1 MIRTELSEQLTTAA
15 SELKAARAKEAAAA
29 AAVKALTEEA
39 REAAASKEALM
50 QASIEEYGRLSD
62 ELSEERRRAGAAAAE
77 AEAALTE
84 VDAQL
89 IETRAL
95 LSSSRDEL
103 ARVSAGMSADAYER
117 LARAPRRPLERVAI
131 FFGLTMAVMAIVW
144 LLAVW
149 LAASAPFSNAVAT
162 CDAPAGPAPARTL
175 MGMLKM
181 AATRVGAL
189 KPEVVLLPPSDPER
203 YMCILR
209 KASVVLP

>member
-1 MIRTELSEQLTTAA
+1 MNKINTTMVKKMCKTYKTIKKNTDEGPRSKNAC
-15 SELKAARAKEAAAA
+15 EAWAPYDLPDDLCA
-29 AAVKALTEEA
+29 
-39 REAAASKEALM
+39 
-50 QASIEEYGRLSD
+50 
-62 ELSEERRRAGAAAAE
+62 
-77 AEAALTE
+77 
-84 VDAQL
+84 
-89 IETRAL
+89 RAL